1 MVCSPYYST
10 SNRRG
15 WPSLSWCQQ
24 LSATLRSRYV
34 PPPPGATAQLK
45 PATAGFATNF
55 PLPHTL
61 LTKPYS
67 APLPHSQSP
76 QRFSDKFTTT
86 FPGHQRSFGFLRAGK
101 FTVSSVAEFNLE
113 EHLSLAD
120 VAVDSHFSPSM
131 LRVRIKQ
138 YRSAWVFWQGT
149 PSALPGFRST
159 SQCTSQSKVVNQALS
174 SSLQMAHSSPGSG
187 WWTRS
192 GLNKGSYAGHSF
204 RICAA
209 AARGVEDSLIQN
221 LGRWHSSAY
230 LRYIR
235 ISRSLLASVSQL
247 LAA

>member
-1 MVCSPYYST
+1 MCDFLLVHKQTPSPAPSQMVCSPYYST

-138 YRSAWVFWQGT
+138 TRSAWVSWQGT
-149 PSALPGFRST
+149 PSALPVSGVPLNVPLNQRLST
-159 SQCTSQSKVVNQALS
+159 RP
-174 SSLQMAHSSPGSG
+174 SLPLCR
-187 WWTRS
+187 W
-192 GLNKGSYAGHSF
+192 L
-204 RICAA
+204 ILLPAA
-209 AARGVEDSLIQN
+209 AGG
-221 LGRWHSSAY
+221 LGPG
-230 LRYIR
+230 
-235 ISRSLLASVSQL
+235 
-247 LAA
+247 